1 MTDTVKWI
9 KIAINIFDNRKIKQI
24 EAMPDGDS
32 LLVIWMKL
40 LCLAGNVNDD
50 GLIYLTSEIPYT
62 EEMLANEFNRPL
74 QTIRLA
80 LNTFQAFGMVDVI
93 DNIYHVSSWE
103 RYQNAEALSAIK
115 ENRRARNARYYER
128 RKQRRLAEQQ
138 MSNELLPVNTD
149 SKEDNNIDTDM
160 NTDISTENTEKK
172 NKDILDT
179 KIKEYRRKDV
189 SHDVLQ
195 DVLKD
200 GAPSEF
206 DVFWD
211 AYPRKKN
218 KEYARKAFA
227 KAIKDTDIETILDA
241 LSKQK
246 QSHDWQKANGQYIPY
261 PASWLN
267 AHKWEDED
275 AITGVDTFAG
285 SNNPMARYNE
295 VDTWQ
300 EMK

>member
-103 RYQNAEALSAIK
+103 KYQNVDGLAKIREQG
-115 ENRRARNARYYER
+115 RARVARHRER
-128 RKQRRLAEQQ
+128 LKQKALEDSKQTESEELAPVDIN
-138 MSNELLPVNTD
+138 SNVNT
-149 SKEDNNIDTDM
+149 SNIDI
-160 NTDISTENTEKK
+160 NISLSEKEKELK
-172 NKDILDT
+172 NKDILQT
-179 KIKEYRRKDV
+179 IEYRRGNV
-189 SHDVLQ
+189 TSNATCNVTQ
-195 DVLKD
+195 
-200 GAPSEF
+200 PSDF
-206 DVFWD
+206 DTFWA

-285 SNNPMARYNE
+285 SNNPMDRYNE